1 MTTTTS
7 NAFVPSDPESI
18 YRQLYVILQSSED
31 EDIRRVWGQ
40 ALKQSTTERLLRM
53 VVRAVEMSQYAIDRS
68 TEERHIDTAL
78 LESSIRSILRDM
90 EVRAMRKIPAGLNVF
105 ISRSS
110 SVAFSYTIPAFTQ
123 FSGGGKTF
131 YTRYPIR
138 FEVGEN
144 VVQARVYV
152 GEIKVDSFVS
162 NGKDFQ
168 EWLSPEDN
176 FKVSDG
182 RESYKGVEYSD
193 LIVSVSGIPVRV
205 TEYDQWW
212 DMIQEAD
219 KAVKDRTTIDG
230 RCQLVFGD
238 GNYGYLPPANTLVQ
252 VQYVLTEGSADNVG
266 GFDSTL
272 TMIGGDGSIT
282 AYPVSSGSGTSIAS
296 ARVDGGANEVP
307 ATTYRKTGPLLFA
320 SAGSAVRQKTAQAWA
335 VNYPGIA
342 DALVLGQSKTHPND
356 RRYMNV
362 LKVCL
367 LKGGVGID
375 QNDYIPSSAEASG
388 WLQHFSKRRSSV
400 AGHIVFHEPVP
411 SSPPLDIILE
421 CQPHVTLALA
431 AEAARQAISD
441 LYRYK
446 AGTLRG
452 TILLSELFD
461 AAKYSTE
468 GIIGVRLNGNNSDLV
483 TYARSPVLSL
493 LQEDPVQNAIPA
505 GEYIFYVI
513 SVCDVYEGA
522 TKRSERSA
530 PSNAI
535 VYSATGSANPTI
547 AFNPVVG
554 GQKYELYCRRPGS
567 EKYSRIAVLGS
578 QDYAYTVNAAT
589 QYDDTNLLPAT
600 QPLVFRFPKLGELN
614 IQAVYQDKEW

>member
-7 NAFVPSDPESI
+7 NAFVPSDPEAI

-31 EDIRRVWGQ
+31 ADIRRVWGQ

-53 VVRAVEMSQYAIDRS
+53 IVRAVEMSQYAIDRS

-90 EVRAMRKIPAGLNVF
+90 EVRALRKIPAGINVF
-105 ISRSS
+105 VSRSTAIS
-110 SVAFSYTIPAFTQ
+110 ASYTIPAFTQ
-123 FSGGGKTF
+123 LSGGGKTF

-138 FEVGEN
+138 FEVGES

-152 GEIKVDSFVS
+152 GEIKVDSFIS
-162 NGKDFQ
+162 TGATFQ
-168 EWLSPEDN
+168 EWLSPVDG

-193 LIVSVSGIPVRV
+193 LIVSVSGSPVRV

-212 DMIQEAD
+212 DMVQDSD

-238 GNYGYLPPANTLVQ
+238 GNYGYLPPPNTLVQ
-252 VQYVLTEGSADNVG
+252 IQYIVTEGSADNVG

-272 TMIGGDGSIT
+272 NMVGGDGTIT
-282 AYPVSSGSGTSIAS
+282 AYPVSSGQGNTIAS
-296 ARVDGGANEVP
+296 ARVDGGADEVP
-307 ATTYRKTGPLLFA
+307 ASTYRKTGPLLFA
-320 SAGSAVRQKTAQAWA
+320 SAGAAVRHKSVQAWA

-367 LKGGVGID
+367 LKGGTGID
-375 QNDYIPSSAEASG
+375 QEDYIPSSAEASG
-388 WLQHFSKRRSSV
+388 WLQHFNKRRSSV
-400 AGHIVFHEPVP
+400 AGHIVFHAPVP
-411 SSPPLDIILE
+411 SSPSLDIILE

-431 AEAARQAISD
+431 AESARQAISD
-441 LYRYK
+441 LYQYK

-461 AAKYSTE
+461 VAKYSTE

-483 TYARSPVLSL
+483 TYARSPVLNLHS
-493 LQEDPVQNAIPA
+493 ENNVAGAIAA
-505 GEYIFYVI
+505 GEYIFYVV
-513 SVCDVYEGA
+513 SVVDVYEGSV
-522 TKRSERSA
+522 KKSERSA

-535 VYSATGSANPTI
+535 VYSATGAANPSI
-547 AFNPVVG
+547 SFNPVVG
-554 GQKYELYCRRPGS
+554 GQQYEIYCRRPGS
-567 EKYSRIAVLGS
+567 ETYNRVAVLGS
-578 QDYAYTVNAAT
+578 RDYLFTMTAAT
-589 QYDDTNLLPAT
+589 QSDSVEMSTD

>member
-7 NAFVPSDPESI
+7 NAFVPSDPDAI
-18 YRQLYVILQSSED
+18 FRQLYVILQSSED
-31 EDIRRVWGQ
+31 PDIRRVWGQ

-105 ISRSS
+105 VSRSS
-110 SVAFSYTIPAFTQ
+110 STSSSYTIPAFTQ

-138 FEVGEN
+138 FEVGET

-152 GEIKVDSFVS
+152 GELKRDSFIS
-162 NGKDFQ
+162 TGENFQ
-168 EWLSPEDN
+168 EWLSPVDK

-182 RESYKGVEYSD
+182 RESYNGVEYSD
-193 LIVSVSGIPVRV
+193 LIVSVSGTPVRV

-212 DMIQEAD
+212 DMLQDTD

-238 GNYGYLPPANTLVQ
+238 GSYGYLPPPNTLIQ
-252 VQYVLTEGSADNVG
+252 VQYIVTEGSADNVG
-266 GFDSTL
+266 GFDSNL
-272 TMIGGDGSIT
+272 SMIGGDGSIS
-282 AYPVSSGSGTSIAS
+282 AYPVSSGQGSNIQSS
-296 ARVDGGANEVP
+296 RVDGGADEVP
-307 ATTYRKTGPLLFA
+307 ASTYRKTGPLLFA
-320 SAGSAVRQKTAQAWA
+320 SAGSAVRHKTAQAWA

-367 LKGGVGID
+367 LKGGTGID
-375 QNDYIPSSAEASG
+375 QEDYTPSSAEASG
-388 WLQHFSKRRSSV
+388 WLQHFNKRRSSV
-400 AGHIVFHEPVP
+400 AGHIVFYAPVP

-431 AEAARQAISD
+431 SEAARQAIKD
-441 LYRYK
+441 LYQYK

-461 AAKYSTE
+461 SAKYSTE
-468 GIIGVRLNGNNSDLV
+468 GIIGVRLNGSNSDLV
-483 TYARSPVLSL
+483 TYARAPVLSL
-493 LQEDPVQNAIPA
+493 LREEDNGNLIGA
-505 GEYIFYVI
+505 GEYVFYVV
-513 SVCDVYEGA
+513 SLCDVYEGS
-522 TKRSERSA
+522 TKKTERST

-535 VYSATGSANPTI
+535 VYSANGLSNPTL

-554 GQKYELYCRRPGS
+554 GQQYEIYCRRPGS
-567 EKYSRIAVLGS
+567 ETYNRIAVLGS
-578 QDYAYTVNAAT
+578 RDYSFKFNSTVQFESLQMST
-589 QYDDTNLLPAT
+589 E
-600 QPLVFRFPKLGELN
+600 QPLIFRFPKLGELN
-614 IQAVYQDKEW
+614 IQSVYQDKEW